1 MQDVPPQAM
10 VDLDIQYE
18 LSRLINEPGLS
29 ILKQKPRYRLRQLE
43 LATFKVASFHPLQTD
58 DFGLKKMDSC
68 PRRYGGC
75 HQ

>member
-29 ILKQKPRYRLRQLE
+29 ILEQKPRYHLRELE

-58 DFGLKKMDSC
+58 DFGLKKMDAR